1 MKFQIPIR
9 ILNRRWAWTSLCAI
23 GAFAVLAILDTR
35 LKSATGYGTADL
47 QRATTV
53 DDVNL
58 ILVAWSTSRKAI
70 LAGFNLGFDYL
81 FMPLW
86 GFALFYG
93 GLAARERFTPNP
105 GHARRV
111 MMFLA
116 AVPLAGMLLDAVENA
131 TELGWIV
138 RGVTEKALV
147 IGSTATDAKWLCVI
161 VGLLL
166 SLVALIGK
174 FVPSKAKDETSAKT
188 ETIH

>member
-1 MKFQIPIR
+1 MQFQIPVR
-9 ILNRRWAWTSLCAI
+9 SLNQRWAGTSLCAI
-23 GAFAVLAILDTR
+23 GAFAVLAILDTK

-58 ILVAWSTSRKAI
+58 ILVAWSTSRRAI

-93 GLAARERFTPNP
+93 GLAARERFAPNP
-105 GHARRV
+105 GTARRLL
-111 MMFLA
+111 MFLS

-131 TELGWIV
+131 TELGWV
-138 RGVTEKALV
+138 MQGVTEKTV
-147 IGSTATDAKWLCVI
+147 MIGSTATDAKWLCVF
-161 VGLLL
+161 VGLAL
-166 SLVALIGK
+166 SLVGLIGK
-174 FVPSKAKDETSAKT
+174 FIPRKA
-188 ETIH
+188 